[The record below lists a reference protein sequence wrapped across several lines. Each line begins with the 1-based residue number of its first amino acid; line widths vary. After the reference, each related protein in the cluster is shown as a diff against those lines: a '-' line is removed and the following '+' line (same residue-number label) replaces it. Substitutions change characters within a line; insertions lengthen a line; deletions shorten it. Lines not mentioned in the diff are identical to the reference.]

1 MKNTNKRLIAGLLS
15 VVTLLSVATTSV
27 ATVSAAEQTI
37 AGVTDQTI
45 GAVLH
50 ESSNRKLNTVVQPSE
65 AVSKVIEYILEA
77 TDTKGGAILPW
88 GVGKIVGFIFGE
100 GEGEGENP
108 INNVLVEIGQM
119 SQKMD
124 DYHNEEMQKLE
135 LVSSKIDIQRFVDM
149 YEQLQSMNSTI
160 ISTINAQKSS
170 ISTQTDQKT
179 INAYKEILNTISG
192 TSFAELQSYLANF
205 FEKVKECGNT
215 KGFSSYADYL
225 YQQANK
231 GASFAENADM
241 YQVISTTKSELSKML
256 VVAGEYAM
264 NINALKKMSFEVEN
278 YGKEPTEESK
288 NGAAGYFD
296 STLNTLKKI
305 YNEYEATIAKLDNM
319 VQAEVTVDGV
329 TKGFESTSRAWE
341 VASYEV
347 KQGKNVNLTLIK
359 DWTADLNNGL
369 STNIR
374 MASPGNKGFTG
385 DGGLYVP
392 NGGTMTLNLNSHKI
406 DMTSKKG
413 ASVFTLADKAK
424 LVVKDGTL
432 ENGKY
437 GIYGNTSEEGASE
450 QVEIQNTILQNF
462 ENGAVYMDGYQH
474 NSLKMNNCEIK
485 NTKNGTG
492 VTATYKVMYDI
503 EHCTF
508 DNNHSTD
515 NGGAFTAT
523 MDYVDGIVKDCKF
536 TNNSGKNGGAVA
548 SVNTL
553 DNCSFE
559 KNSATNLGGAV
570 YYVCKSITN
579 CTFESNSSDN
589 EGGAVWHQSDISN
602 CKFIS
607 NHAKNKGGA
616 MIMYARN
623 DNVRDCVFENN
634 SSNDGGAIYFDIDGH
649 EIKDCTFTNNTA
661 NGNGG
666 AIEFRGDEGTDY
678 VKNCTFTRNTAG
690 HDGGAI
696 DTHNHTDV
704 NIYDSTLTYN
714 HAGNKGG
721 AIFFGINNSTNH
733 SLHTVTLTNNEAGN
747 RGGAI
752 YSDSS
757 WQSTGSVNLHGAI
770 ILKDN
775 HKTNGQKDNFYGDS
789 TNCGLWTNKAKLEKC
804 GDFDSK
810 NSILE

>member
-1 MKNTNKRLIAGLLS
+1 MRNTKTRVMAGILS
-15 VVTLLSVATTSV
+15 AITMLSVATTCISS
-27 ATVSAAEQTI
+27 VSAAEINKVESTNP
-37 AGVTDQTI
+37 TME
-45 GAVLH
+45 AVIH
-50 ESSNRKLNTVVQPSE
+50 QNSIKSFKANITPSE
-65 AVSKVIEYILEA
+65 TVTKVVDYILEA
-77 TDTKGGAILPW
+77 TGTQGREILTW
-88 GVGKIVGFIFGE
+88 GVGKIVGYIFGE
-100 GEGEGENP
+100 NEETDP
-108 INNVLVEIGQM
+108 ISDVIKQIDEV

-124 DYHNEEMQKLE
+124 DYHNEEMSKLE
-135 LVSSKIDIQRFVDM
+135 LISSKIDIQRFVDM
-149 YEQLQSMNSTI
+149 YENLESMNTTI
-160 ISTINAQKSS
+160 IDTIRSQQDS
-170 ISTQTDQKT
+170 ISDKTDQKT
-179 INAYKEILNTISG
+179 INAYKEILGTVSG
-192 TSFAELQSYLANF
+192 TSFAELQSNLTNF
-205 FEKVKECGNT
+205 FEKIKDNGKT
-215 KGFSSYADYL
+215 KGFSSYVDYL
-225 YQQANK
+225 FQQANK
-231 GASFAENADM
+231 GATFNENADL
-241 YQVISTTKSELSKML
+241 YQVSNTAKSELSKML

-264 NINALKKMSFEVEN
+264 NINALKKMSYEVEN
-278 YGKEPTEESK
+278 YNKEATEESRK
-288 NGAAGYFD
+288 GTEGYID
-296 STLNTLKKI
+296 STLSTLNKI
-305 YNEYEATIAKLDNM
+305 YDQYEETCKQIDEKA
-319 VQAEVTVDGV
+319 QAELTIDGE
-329 TKGFESTSRAWE
+329 TKGFASTSAAWE
-341 VASYEV
+341 VASNEM
-347 KQGKNVNLTLIK
+347 KAGKDVTLTLVK
-359 DWTADLNNGL
+359 DWTADLNQGL
-369 STNIR
+369 STNIK
-374 MASPGNKGFTG
+374 MASPKNKGFTE
-385 DGGLYVP
+385 DGGLYVI
-392 NGGTMTLNLNSHKI
+392 NGGKMTLNLNGHKI
-406 DMTSKKG
+406 DMSAKSSAKI
-413 ASVFTLADKAK
+413 FTLADKAK
-424 LVVKDGTL
+424 LSI
-432 ENGKY
+432 ENGTIENGSY
-437 GIYGNTSEEGASE
+437 GIYGKSDSENASE
-450 QVEIQNTILQNF
+450 NVEIKDTVLQNF
-462 ENGAVYMDGYQH
+462 ENGAVYMDGYQK
-474 NSLKMNNCEIK
+474 NSLKMNNCK
-485 NTKNGTG
+485 VLDTKNGTG

-503 EHCTF
+503 ENCTF
-508 DNNHSTD
+508 ENNHSGSS
-515 NGGAFTAT
+515 GGAFTAT
-523 MDYVDGIVKDCKF
+523 MDYVNGIIKNCDF
-536 TNNSGKNGGAVA
+536 RNNSAKNGGAVA

-649 EIKDCTFTNNTA
+649 EIKGCTFTNNTA

-704 NIYDSTLTYN
+704 NIYDSAFTYN

-757 WQSTGSVNLHGAI
+757 WQSTGSVNLHGVI

-804 GDFDSK
+804 GDFDSR